1 MTCHE
6 YQCGMY
12 VSYQKLNQVTYPFAF
27 PIPLYNDAVQ
37 YIDTE
42 VNYFISVDMDSGYW
56 QVVVKEEVQ

>member
-1 MTCHE
+1 
-6 YQCGMY
+6 MY

-27 PIPLYNDAVQ
+27 PIPLYNDSVQ

>member
-1 MTCHE
+1 
-6 YQCGMY
+6 MY